1 MEPNV
6 NPTATAG
13 KTIGKYLNL
22 IIYINFIFPISF
34 SMLNEWN
41 GKPPEWSLTQFSI
54 FFSILSAAEKMVNLP
69 AKPARTR
76 TAFTSHQLIELEKE
90 FQKNKYLSRPR
101 RIDIS
106 NRITLPENQIKVW
119 FQNRRMKEKKEK
131 AGLKTR
137 RSSRWSPNSSE
148 CSASSPQSDDRNT
161 DTLSESD
168 EHNQIVSKLMKFLP
182 GSVHCSSAQ
191 NSAVKMKAEPKSDS
205 VANIQRSIYQQVQQ
219 HQYQHQQKLPPTPPA
234 SSDYYRYAPYYH
246 HSHVDYHNDY
256 RQAHMFDNLTE
267 IKIENSPFEYPM
279 TEDILMGNTNN
290 WFDVNDHFTSNYLL
304 SSDEFVEVAEPNS
317 YLNL

>member
-1 MEPNV
+1 M
-6 NPTATAG
+6 
-13 KTIGKYLNL
+13 
-22 IIYINFIFPISF
+22 
-34 SMLNEWN
+34 
-41 GKPPEWSLTQFSI
+41 
-54 FFSILSAAEKMVNLP
+54 P

-131 AGLKTR
+131 AGLKSR

-148 CSASSPQSDDRNT
+148 CSASSPQSEDRNT

-191 NSAVKMKAEPKSDS
+191 IPTVKMKAEPKSDT
-205 VANIQRSIYQQVQQ
+205 VANIQRSIYQQAQQ
-219 HQYQHQQKLPPTPPA
+219 HQYQQQQKLPPTPPA
-234 SSDYYRYAPYYH
+234 SSDYYRYAPNAPYYL
-246 HSHVDYHNDY
+246 HSHAVNNDY
-256 RQAHMFDNLTE
+256 RHAHMFDNLSE

-290 WFDVNDHFTSNYLL
+290 WFDVNDHFTTNYLL
-304 SSDEFVEVAEPNS
+304 PSDDYVEVGEPNS